1 MATVNSES
9 LQRDPGTGECMLDGM
24 AVLMLPREE
33 MARLQGA
40 ATGGVAEAAWQSAA
54 RRSAAE
60 WCREEANRSPAEPA
74 TIVARYLDSLSR
86 RGWGRF
92 EVVYCRPEDCG
103 AAVRVYNSP
112 FAAAATHTEHSCRTF
127 VAWLEGALNW
137 ACDDPDL
144 VAIAEERQCAAAG
157 AEACEFV
164 VRPSVIC
171 DDD

>member
-1 MATVNSES
+1 MAMVSNES
-9 LQRDPGTGECMLDGM
+9 VERDPGTGEWFLDGTP
-24 AVLMLPREE
+24 VLMLSREE

-40 ATGGVAEAAWQSAA
+40 VAGSAGEAAWQAAA

-60 WCREEANRSPAEPA
+60 WCREEAARHDGDPA

-92 EVVYCRPEDCG
+92 EVLYCRPDDCG

-112 FAAAATHTEHSCRTF
+112 FVAASSGQGHACRTF
-127 VAWLEGALNW
+127 LAWLEGAMNW
-137 ACDDPDL
+137 ACSDPDL
-144 VAIAEERQCAAAG
+144 VAIAEERCCTACG
-157 AEACEFV
+157 DSACEFV
-164 VRPSVIC
+164 VRPSVTS

>member
-1 MATVNSES
+1 MAMVSSES
-9 LQRDPGTGECMLDGM
+9 VQRNPGTGECTLDGTP
-24 AVLMLPREE
+24 VLMLPREE

-40 ATGGVAEAAWQSAA
+40 VAGSAGEAAWQSAA

-60 WCREEANRSPAEPA
+60 WCRDEAHRSPAEPA

-92 EVVYCRPEDCG
+92 EVLYCRPEDCG

-112 FAAAATHTEHSCRTF
+112 FVAAATRTGHRCGTF
-127 VAWLEGALNW
+127 VAWLEGAMNW
-137 ACDDPDL
+137 ACDDPDV
-144 VAIAEERQCAAAG
+144 VAIAEERQCAASG
-157 AEACEFV
+157 AEVCEFV